1 MPTGLIVL
9 DMLDDFVAGKL
20 ANPASLPTVEPIG
33 LLVDKARRSKDWFV
47 IYANDSHLPGD
58 FELDVF
64 GEHAMRGTPGS
75 EVVEALAPAAA
86 DVVVPKRYYSAFTQ
100 TDLDATCRTRGVE
113 RLVVVGQHTDCCCR
127 HTAYD
132 AFQRGIA
139 LTVVS
144 DATSVFAPAWGDAS
158 SEVQRRSLDY
168 LRMYY
173 KADVTEAGQLL

>member
-1 MPTGLIVL
+1 
-9 DMLDDFVAGKL
+9 MLDDFVGGKL
-20 ANPASLPTVEPIG
+20 ANQASLPTIEPIS
-33 LLVDKARRSKDWFV
+33 LLVDKARRSNDWLV

-75 EVVEALAPAAA
+75 RVIDALSPDPA
-86 DVVVPKRYYSAFTQ
+86 DRIVPKRYYSAFTQ
-100 TDLDATCRTRGVE
+100 TDLDATCRTQGIE

-132 AFQRGIA
+132 AFGRGIK

-144 DATSVFAPAWGDAS
+144 DATSVFAPAWGDAVL
-158 SEVQRRSLDY
+158 EAQRRALAY
-168 LRMYY
+168 LQTYY
-173 KADVTEAGQLL
+173 KADVVDAATFL